1 MWMVDGYQLS
11 ATATQPFGCIL
22 AQNKQGADDVQRYER
37 LVGIRQ
43 CLVTKDQSLIGNV
56 FIEFL
61 NISTNRPP
69 ENDQPRLLHE
79 QGTSSHSFHLT

>member
-1 MWMVDGYQLS
+1 MSSMWMVDGYQLS

-22 AQNKQGADDVQRYER
+22 AQNKQGADDVQRYKR
-37 LVGIRQ
+37 LVG
-43 CLVTKDQSLIGNV
+43 V

-69 ENDQPRLLHE
+69 ENDQSRLLHE
-79 QGTSSHSFHLT
+79 QGTSSHSFHLTQHFLNSL